1 MNKSQK
7 NLALPET
14 LHQFIKECAE
24 RRGISMV
31 RLVAEKM
38 NFMLPPLTEGIME
51 RKYPVDTLEVGQSV
65 FIPWLEPLANG
76 SIYSPRSNAKIS
88 LAIAKYARRT
98 GKAFRTEGSHHGLT
112 VVRYK

>member
-1 MNKSQK
+1 MDKSQK
-7 NLALPET
+7 NLALPEA

-38 NFMLPPLTEGIME
+38 NFMLPPQVDGIME
-51 RKYPVDTLEVGQSV
+51 RKYPVDTLEVGESV
-65 FIPWLEPLANG
+65 LIPWLEPLANG
-76 SIYSPRSNAKIS
+76 SVLTPRSNAKIS
-88 LAIAKYARRT
+88 LAVAKYARRS
-98 GKAFRTEGSHHGLT
+98 GKAFRMEGSHHGLT